1 MDEMSTFGSIA
12 LGVLVAVVYPV
23 LLGFVRNAFPATAER
38 GLPPWVKKYG
48 GLLLFSLVTAFIVLG
63 VFRTRFPD
71 ATLTFWP
78 AFFLGF
84 GWESSL
90 EKLLTPPG
98 RPSRA

>member
-1 MDEMSTFGSIA
+1 MGEVSAFWSIA

-23 LLGFVRNAFPATAER
+23 LLGFVREAFPPSAAG

-63 VFRTRFPD
+63 VFRTRYPD
-71 ATLTFWP
+71 VTLTFWP

-84 GWESSL
+84 GWESSI
-90 EKLLTPPG
+90 EKLLAPPG
-98 RPSRA
+98 RLSRT